1 MLQNQRPNIN
11 LYRIDSKPNLYRIV
25 LDVWAQEVIIF
36 EASTSFDSDFVA
48 RMNLPCQ
55 NFLPWNVPG
64 FVVCKTLL
72 WRAETDLVKKF

>member
-1 MLQNQRPNIN
+1 
-11 LYRIDSKPNLYRIV
+11 
-25 LDVWAQEVIIF
+25 VIIF